1 LPAATAA
8 LTGALGETAFKQYFL
23 QQGCFVAAPV
33 YDLWKTDFVIE
44 WEGRLNKVNVKT
56 MSKAPNA
63 YHVQLQTGGAVRRRT
78 YREGEIDY
86 FGVVNLEY
94 DKIWMIPLADVQG
107 RTLISWIPPER
118 RKNKL
123 SKRAI
128 NWDQYRIK

>member
-1 LPAATAA
+1 MPAATAA
-8 LTGALGETAFKQYFL
+8 LTGALGETAFQQHFL

-44 WEGRLNKVNVKT
+44 WEGRLLKVNVKT

-63 YHVQLQTGGAVRRRT
+63 YHVQLQTGGAARRRL

-86 FGVVNLEY
+86 FGIVNLEY
-94 DKIWMIPLADVQG
+94 EKIWMVPWADVKD

-118 RKNKL
+118 RKNKVA
-123 SKRAI
+123 KKAFK
-128 NWDQYRIK
+128 WDEYRIK

>member
-1 LPAATAA
+1 MPAATAA
-8 LTGALGETAFKQYFL
+8 LTGALGETAFQQHFL

-44 WEGRLNKVNVKT
+44 WEGRLLKVNVKT

-63 YHVQLQTGGAVRRRT
+63 YHVQLQTGGAARRRL

-86 FGVVNLEY
+86 FGIVNLEY
-94 DKIWMIPLADVQG
+94 EKIWMVPWADVKG

-118 RKNKL
+118 RKNKVA
-123 SKRAI
+123 KKAFK
-128 NWDQYRIK
+128 WDEYRIK